1 MKVNKDRIAL
11 KVENAQFDKIKATLQ
26 AQLDQAEKELKALT
40 GKSTEETS
48 TETGKKEELKA
59 AEAKV
64 AELKA
69 KLEAAKAAQPAK
81 PAETT
86 TPATPA
92 TATEETTPATSDS
105 SATEDK
111 KPATSEPSQDLVS
124 LEAELK
130 AAEENLAKLQ
140 APAEKEAELAP
151 ADKKQQQEKLENEI
165 KKLKEAQTK
174 LQAAIDKLS
183 KSSNDRG
190 ELVGKELEAIA
201 TVTYDETENLV
212 TLEISDKD
220 VLEALKGSKV
230 TLVLYTNFKEGTDFA
245 KYQDGVSNTATVSF
259 NHTPQSTNT
268 VVVFPPTPVTPPAP
282 NIPPSEG
289 EVPPKDPGKNLPNT
303 GSEVSTLFEVIAVLI
318 LGLTGLLVWKNTAE
332 Q

>member
-1 MKVNKDRIAL
+1 M
-11 KVENAQFDKIKATLQ
+11 
-26 AQLDQAEKELKALT
+26 
-40 GKSTEETS
+40 
-48 TETGKKEELKA
+48 
-59 AEAKV
+59 

-105 SATEDK
+105 STTEDK
-111 KPATSEPSQDLVS
+111 KPATSESSQDLAN

-183 KSSNDRG
+183 KASNDRG

-220 VLEALKGSKV
+220 VLEALKGSTV
-230 TLVLYTNFKEGTDFA
+230 RLVLYTNFKEGTDFTQFA
-245 KYQDGVSNTATVSF
+245 AGVPNTATVSF
-259 NHTPQSTNT
+259 NHNPKPTNK
-268 VVVFPPTPVTPPAP
+268 VVVFPPTPPTPEKPQTPPP
-282 NIPPSEG
+282 G
-289 EVPPKDPGKNLPNT
+289 GTVPPAEPKKTLPNT
-303 GSEVSTLFEVIAVLI
+303 GSEASSIFGVLAALA
-318 LGLTGLLVWKNTAE
+318 LGLAGLLVWKRKAE
-332 Q
+332 R